1 MIEGEDLPAHDSREM
16 PIWGQEYRVED
27 GQYFLDTVTPY
38 DARAMVRSRILGLLK
53 YINRLQVR

>member
-1 MIEGEDLPAHDSREM
+1 M